1 MAVRGL
7 RHLSLKTRCL
17 DDTIKFYTEVLG
29 LEVAFRVPP
38 KRVFLCWRGQDDLLD
53 FVKTTGTVNA
63 DQGLDHFGFRVPR
76 ASLRQIEQSLKKN
89 KVRIIGRRGERA
101 FTCVIP
107 TVTAWNSTATD

>member
-7 RHLSLKTRCL
+7 RHLSLKTRSL
-17 DDTIKFYTEVLG
+17 DDTVKFYTEVLG

-53 FVKTTGTVNA
+53 FVRTTGKVRP

-76 ASLRQIEQSLKKN
+76 ASLRQIEQRLTKN
-89 KVRIIGRRGERA
+89 KVRIIGRRGRESIYLRDPNGY
-101 FTCVIP
+101 CVEFYC
-107 TVTAWNSTATD
+107 D